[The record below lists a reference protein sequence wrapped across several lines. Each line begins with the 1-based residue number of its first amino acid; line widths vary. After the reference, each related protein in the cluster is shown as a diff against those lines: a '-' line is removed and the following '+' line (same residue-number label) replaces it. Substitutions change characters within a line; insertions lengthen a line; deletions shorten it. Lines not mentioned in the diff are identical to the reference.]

1 MSRVFSLSL
10 AYFRQHP
17 LRVALTSLATA
28 AAAAM
33 VIWVVSGYDA
43 LLGTFDRYANLALG
57 RYPLSVAPIS
67 NFSQYAPG
75 AIPSPAEKF
84 VPEEAIQLLLDDPAI
99 AAADPFWVSQQYAR
113 PFVKEGETPIPP
125 YLLPAAR
132 LVGTDAPEPP
142 FDLVAGRW
150 LDPNNRE
157 NPTGIL
163 SEIAATGMKIEVGDH
178 VLVGPPD
185 RVTKVEVIG
194 IVGGVTIEG
203 WNAQVASSQL
213 LTPSVGGLYVTTA
226 LAEEILGKPSDISFV
241 AVALE
246 PDTDLT
252 TFRYRWAT
260 ELSKLST
267 PCQFQEAHDVEE
279 ALDESASAENLSLQA
294 RAATIVSTLAAL
306 FIIFSTLNMGVNER
320 VRQLAIL
327 RAVALTRWQV
337 GLLIAIEGLLFGTI
351 GFLVGCGA
359 GAAII
364 AWATHSAPELLTN
377 GAVVGRNSLLLAAF
391 CSYGGALLASLVP
404 AVRAMRVR
412 PIEAMSPPTAAT
424 HPLFSKKS
432 LIGGLA
438 LLAVYP
444 LLALGIEHP
453 DGAPFI
459 TFMFS
464 GLFALSAGLILLA
477 PNIVM
482 AVDRLLSPLLARL
495 MRIPGKLLA
504 SQISGNL
511 GRTVATALALTV
523 GLGFFV
529 AIQTWGHSMLSG
541 FMPGSWAPDALI
553 GFKPQGVE
561 RSFAEQVS
569 AFKGVKKS
577 LPIIVEQPR
586 LLHDLTDSAVRATV
600 VRQDNVVIVGVDAV
614 PAFGGDDPLF
624 KFRWTEGNAT
634 SAVAQLSSGRAC
646 IVPDHFLTE
655 TGLQVGDSFELV
667 PPNNPTHP
675 VSYRIAGAVKLPGWH
690 WQTKPTGFRTRT
702 HRAAALVFADYS
714 TVESDFDFHSASHA
728 WFDYDASLAT
738 PDELAAS
745 ARDLYAQALGKE
757 AQAVGIGDAR
767 NDEPYIQ
774 LNTIDDIRALV
785 NGHATQW
792 LWVLSRLPL
801 IVLVITSIGVLNA
814 LLASVQSR
822 RWEIGVLR
830 ATGITRSTIV
840 RLILAEGL
848 LLGAVAC
855 VLSLGFGVL
864 AGWCGAGISQ
874 YISFFGGMPPE
885 FVIPWSE
892 IAKGFAIVLLLS
904 TLASLWPAISIG
916 RKKPLDLLQEGR
928 GSF

>member
-1 MSRVFSLSL
+1 MSRVPALSL

-17 LRVALTSLATA
+17 LRVVLTSIATA

-33 VIWVVSGYDA
+33 VVWVVSGYDA

-84 VPEEAIQLLLDDPAI
+84 VPAEAIAKLREDPAV

-142 FDLVAGRW
+142 FDLVAGKW
-150 LDPNNRE
+150 LSSHKSPS
-157 NPTGIL
+157 PTGVL
-163 SEIAATGMKIEVGDH
+163 SELAASGMKIEVGDH
-178 VLVGPPD
+178 VLVGPPG

-194 IVGGVTIEG
+194 IVGGVSIEG

-213 LTPSVGGLYVTTA
+213 LVPSIGGLYVSTS
-226 LAEEILGKPSDISFV
+226 LAEEILERPSQISFV
-241 AVALE
+241 AVALND
-246 PDTDLT
+246 DTDLT
-252 TFRYRWAT
+252 QFRYHWAT
-260 ELSKLST
+260 RLSKLGT

-279 ALDESASAENLSLQA
+279 ALDESASAENLALQA

-327 RAVALTRWQV
+327 RATALTRGQV
-337 GLLIAIEGLLFGTI
+337 GQLIAIEGLLFGTI
-351 GFLVGCGA
+351 GFVVGCGA
-359 GAAII
+359 GAVII
-364 AWATHSAPELLTN
+364 AWASRSAPDLLTN
-377 GAVVGRNSLLLAAF
+377 GAVVGPNSLMLAAL

-404 AVRAMRVR
+404 AIRAMRVR
-412 PIEAMSPPTAAT
+412 PIDAMSPPPSAPR
-424 HPLFSKKS
+424 HCYSVRGIL
-432 LIGGLA
+432 GGLA
-438 LLAVYP
+438 LLSVYP
-444 LLALGIEHP
+444 LLALGIKHN
-453 DGAPFI
+453 DGAPFVS
-459 TFMFS
+459 FMFS
-464 GLFALSAGLILLA
+464 GLFALSCGFILLA
-477 PNIVM
+477 PSIVM
-482 AVDRLLSPLLARL
+482 TVDRLASPLLARL
-495 MRIPGKLLA
+495 MRIPPMLLA

-523 GLGFFV
+523 GLGLFV
-529 AIQTWGHSMLSG
+529 AIQTWGHSMLGG

-553 GFKPQGVE
+553 GFKPGGIE
-561 RSFAEQVS
+561 RPVAEQV
-569 AFKGVKKS
+569 AKLEGVTKG

-586 LLHDLTDSAVRATV
+586 LFEDLTNSAVRATV
-600 VRQDNVVIVGVDAV
+600 VRQDNVVIVGVDSE

-624 KFRWTEGNAT
+624 TFRWVEGNARE
-634 SAVAQLSSGRAC
+634 AVTKLKNGRAC
-646 IVPDHFLTE
+646 LVPDHFLTE
-655 TGLQVGDSFELV
+655 TGLQIGDSFQLV
-667 PPNNPTHP
+667 PPNNPSQP
-675 VSYRIAGAVKLPGWH
+675 VSYEIAGVVKLPGWH

-702 HRAAALVFADYS
+702 HRSAALVFADYAA
-714 TVESDFDFHSASHA
+714 VENDFDFHSSSHV
-728 WFDYDASLAT
+728 WFNYDPTLTTPEKLA
-738 PDELAAS
+738 ES
-745 ARDLYAQALGKE
+745 AQALYSGALGKE
-757 AQAVGIGDAR
+757 VGIGGAL
-767 NDEPYIQ
+767 NDEPYVQI
-774 LNTIDDIRALV
+774 NTIDDIRALV

-792 LWVLSRLPL
+792 LWILSRLPL
-801 IVLVITSIGVLNA
+801 IVLIITSIGVLNA

-822 RWEIGVLR
+822 RWEFGVLR
-830 ATGITRSTIV
+830 ATGITHRTIV
-840 RLILAEGL
+840 RLIIAEGL

-855 VLSLGFGVL
+855 SLSLGFGVL

-885 FVIPWSE
+885 FVVPWKE
-892 IAKGFAIVLLLS
+892 IAKGFALVLFLS
-904 TLASLWPAISIG
+904 TLASLWPALTIG
-916 RKKPLDLLQEGR
+916 RKKPLELLQEGR